1 MNHLNLNKYNKQIA
15 NLFAASVLGML
26 FGIIN
31 SALNTHYLDPIS
43 YGDVRYI
50 QNIINFIS
58 SILLLGFFV
67 SGSRLLALSKNEL
80 QSQQIRGCMVIM
92 LILTIIVLMFCMFF
106 LAMFESNSHSKL
118 SRLFYV
124 SIPVCSNV
132 LLLNYINTTAQ
143 GDNHIQRISFA
154 RILPPLGYL
163 LIATPIFYL
172 YGASPES
179 MLVLFNGSAVLI
191 LGFIIYSTRP
201 YFKNLNYTFHQLFQE
216 NKKYGLH
223 VYFGS
228 IAGVSTT
235 YVTGITLGIFCDN
248 NANVGFYTL
257 ALTLAVPLSLLPS
270 IIGTTYFKEF
280 TSQNSINPKIL
291 RSSIIITI
299 VSYLIF
305 LVGIRI
311 LVSIVYPP
319 EYYVVANYAS
329 LIAIATS
336 CHGFGD
342 MINRF
347 LGAHGQGKQ
356 IRNSSYVCGFVILL
370 GSFVLV
376 YFVGITGAIITKILG
391 SCSYLFMMIFYYREF
406 PRTDSIKQHI

>member
-1 MNHLNLNKYNKQIA
+1 MIHLNKNNRQVA
-15 NLFAASVLGML
+15 NLFVASVLGML

-31 SALNTHYLDPIS
+31 SALNTHYLDPIP

-67 SGSRLLALSKNEL
+67 SGSRLLALSKNEIR
-80 QSQQIRGCMVIM
+80 SRQIRGCMVII
-92 LILTIIVLMFCMFF
+92 LILTIIVLMCCMLF
-106 LAMFESNSHSKL
+106 LAIFEAKDHPILSK
-118 SRLFYV
+118 LFYV

-143 GDNHIQRISFA
+143 GDNHVERISFA

-172 YGASPES
+172 YGATPAR
-179 MLVLFNGSAVLI
+179 MLILFNGSAVLI
-191 LGFIIYSTRP
+191 LGSIIWSTRP
-201 YFKNLNYTFHQLFQE
+201 YFKNFKFTFHQLLQE
-216 NKKYGLH
+216 NKKYGVH

-228 IAGVSTT
+228 IAGVSTS
-235 YVTGITLGIFCDN
+235 YIAGITLGMYCDN

-280 TSQNSINPKIL
+280 TLLNSINPKIL
-291 RSSIIITI
+291 RGSIIITI

-305 LVGIRI
+305 LIGIRV

-342 MINRF
+342 MLNRF

-356 IRNSSYVCGFVILL
+356 IRNSSYICGLVILL
-370 GSFVLV
+370 GSFLLV
-376 YFVGITGAIITKILG
+376 YFWGIAGAILTKILG
-391 SCSYLFMMIFYYREF
+391 SCSYLFMMIFYYRKFSRDCRIE
-406 PRTDSIKQHI
+406 QHI